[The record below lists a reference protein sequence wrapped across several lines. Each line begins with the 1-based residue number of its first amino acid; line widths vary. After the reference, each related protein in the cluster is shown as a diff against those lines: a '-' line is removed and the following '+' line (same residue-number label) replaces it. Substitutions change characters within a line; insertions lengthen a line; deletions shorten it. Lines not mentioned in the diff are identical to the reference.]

1 MNCDEIESEYVLSKF
16 KMSKKRRNRKKV
28 FAVFLVIF
36 SILFLV
42 FLYFHNTLNPLIL
55 YYGEA
60 EVEKLL
66 VSASN
71 EAILDVNSVSYDN
84 LIQISYASDNTISS
98 IVCNGSEI
106 NVLSNSLVMNAQN
119 RLDENARLGINIPIG
134 TLTGISFLIGK
145 GSNVNFAVNPIGSV
159 KCTFNTSFTSAGI
172 NQTSHKIYALI
183 ECEAS
188 LILPF
193 QMKKINTKIEY
204 LISEFLI
211 VGKVPDTYLNITSL
225 NDLIK

>member
-16 KMSKKRRNRKKV
+16 KMSKKKRNRKKL
-28 FAVFLVIF
+28 FAIFLV
-36 SILFLV
+36 LFLLFFLI
-42 FLYFHNTLNPLIL
+42 FLYFNKIANPLIL

-60 EVEKLL
+60 EVEKML
-66 VSASN
+66 VTASN
-71 EAILDVNSVSYDN
+71 NAILNNNSISYEN
-84 LIQISYASDNTISS
+84 LIQIDYASDNSISS
-98 IVCNGSEI
+98 IICSASEI
-106 NVLSNSLVMNAQN
+106 NSLTNNLVTTTQN
-119 RLDENARLGINIPIG
+119 EIDSETRLGINIPLG
-134 TLTGISFLIGK
+134 TLSGISFLIGK
-145 GSNVNFAVNPIGSV
+145 GSDVNFAVNPMGRV

-193 QMKKINTKIEY
+193 QMKKISSKVEY

-211 VGKVPDTYLNITSL
+211 VGKVPSTYLNITSL